1 MIVLTVIYFH
11 AVIMAG
17 ILQSLSRELTEIEN
31 ELDEVKLDRKALTQ
45 RRREIMAAL
54 LEYESNPGSLEAE
67 LNKPKDEQEPDL
79 K

>member
-1 MIVLTVIYFH
+1 
-11 AVIMAG
+11 MAG
-17 ILQSLSRELTEIEN
+17 ILQSLSRELTEIEQ

-45 RRREIMAAL
+45 RRREIMTAL
-54 LEYESNPGSLEAE
+54 LAYESNPASLEAE